1 MAFPAKSCTSSPR
14 IAMRGTRWNAQS
26 NRSSFIMPISW
37 ISTSPNFWANARP
50 RSDARDRHRLV
61 MNEIDIVRD
70 ISRRFEKADIPYML
84 TGSMAMNYYAQ
95 PRMTRDID
103 VVIAIGPEDVGRVAA
118 LFRPDYYVSEE
129 NIRESLAHESI
140 FNLIHQESVI
150 KVDCIIRQS
159 SDYRRVEF
167 ERRERISILDFRTF
181 IVSKEDLIISK
192 LFWAKNSHSE
202 IQLADVQNLLSTG
215 YDADYLQHWT
225 GELGLDN
232 LFNEYLSLPIRRRK
246 SNKSHHRKS

>member
-1 MAFPAKSCTSSPR
+1 
-14 IAMRGTRWNAQS
+14 
-26 NRSSFIMPISW
+26 
-37 ISTSPNFWANARP
+37 
-50 RSDARDRHRLV
+50 

-70 ISRRFEKADIPYML
+70 ISRRFEQAGIAYML

-103 VVIAIGPEDVGRVAA
+103 VVIAIGPEDVGHVAA

-167 ERRERISILDFRTF
+167 ERRERISILDFTTF

-202 IQLADVQNLLSTG
+202 IQLADVRNLLATG

-232 LFNEYLSLPIRRRK
+232 LLNECLR
-246 SNKSHHRKS
+246 

>member
-1 MAFPAKSCTSSPR
+1 
-14 IAMRGTRWNAQS
+14 
-26 NRSSFIMPISW
+26 
-37 ISTSPNFWANARP
+37 
-50 RSDARDRHRLV
+50 

-70 ISRRFEKADIPYML
+70 ISHRFEQAGIAYML

-103 VVIAIGPEDVGRVAA
+103 VVIAIARKHVGRVVA

-150 KVDCIIRQS
+150 KVDCIIRKES
-159 SDYRRVEF
+159 KYRRLEF
-167 ERRERISILDFRTF
+167 ERRQKIPILDFATF

-192 LFWAKNSHSE
+192 LLWAKNSDS
-202 IQLADVQNLLSTG
+202 DVQLRDVKNLLTTG
-215 YDADYLQHWT
+215 YDTAYLRHWT
-225 GELGLDN
+225 YELGLDK
-232 LFNEYLSLPIRRRK
+232 LL
-246 SNKSHHRKS
+246 